1 MFDNIRGV
9 ITFEAAA
16 AEPEAFLNI
25 LKQSVYPVSE
35 LRYKGGRIFGNIY
48 RADFPGIQKLAEN
61 NGVLISVSA
70 KRGGIFTLR
79 KYRFRTGI
87 AIGLAL
93 SLLLVF
99 YLSNIVMAVEVYG
112 NETLTDKQVIS
123 ILKDNGIK
131 IGAFLPNIDLRETE
145 RRIVSSVDDIAWIGI
160 RSSGCIVQAEI
171 SEIDDP
177 PEMISTRTPCNVVS
191 SRDAQ
196 IVAINRVDMGM
207 LIPML
212 YDGVKKGDILI
223 SGTVEDG
230 KGGVYL
236 SHAMGEIIGRY
247 SEKVTFSQNYTDE
260 KIKYTDKI
268 TRKSLSFFGLKIPLY
283 VGRNDFGQYEYDEN
297 TTYFRILN
305 IELPIGT
312 VVSEYH
318 LYETEEEFY
327 TPEKAQKILEEK
339 IKLYERNFF
348 DGEDISIADREVYFS
363 ETSEGMT
370 AIVKYT
376 LESDIGMTQEILAK
390 KEG

>member
-16 AEPEAFLNI
+16 AEPEAFLNLLRKSI
-25 LKQSVYPVSE
+25 YSVSD

-48 RADFPGIQKLAEN
+48 RADFPGIQKLAEE

-93 SLLLVF
+93 SLALVF

-112 NETLTDKQVIS
+112 NESLTDKQIIS
-123 ILKDNGIK
+123 ILKDNGIR
-131 IGAFLPNIDLRETE
+131 IGAFLPAIDLRETE

-160 RSSGCIVQAEI
+160 RSSGCIIQAEI
-171 SEIDDP
+171 SEMDDP

-191 SRDAQ
+191 ARDAQ
-196 IVAINRVDMGM
+196 IVEIRSVDMGM
-207 LIPML
+207 LVPML

-260 KIKYTDKI
+260 VIEYTDNI
-268 TRKSLSFFGLKIPLY
+268 TRKYLSFFGLKIPLF
-283 VGRNDFGQYEYDEN
+283 VGRNNFGLYEYDES
-297 TTYFRILN
+297 TSYFRILN
-305 IELPIGT
+305 IELPVGT

-318 LYETEEEFY
+318 LYETQEESY

-339 IKLYERNFF
+339 IKLYERNFYE
-348 DGEDISIADREVYFS
+348 GEEISVIDREVYFS
-363 ETSEGMT
+363 ETDKGMT
-370 AIVKYT
+370 AAVKYT
-376 LESDIGMTQEILAK
+376 LESDIGVVQEIMAK
-390 KEG
+390 RGS